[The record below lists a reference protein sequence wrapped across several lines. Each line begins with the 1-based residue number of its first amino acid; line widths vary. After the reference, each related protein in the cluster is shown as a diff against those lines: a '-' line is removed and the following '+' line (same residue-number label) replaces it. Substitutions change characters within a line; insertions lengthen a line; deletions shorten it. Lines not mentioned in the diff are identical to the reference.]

1 MGIRKDIRTLKKLR
15 KKTIAKKMGMSG
27 WRQIQKQKNLK
38 AGTNVVTLSPR

>member
-1 MGIRKDIRTLKKLR
+1 MGIRKDICTLKKLR